1 MKEEVGVMRK
11 EKIKAA
17 DYAELIEKQIRPG
30 ILLNSNGEKFNS
42 MVIGWGHYG
51 ILWGI
56 ETFTV
61 YVRQSR
67 YTKPQIDRTG
77 EFTLSLPLDG
87 NYDPEVFRVFGS
99 LSGRDVDKADYVTLE
114 KPSVNHTPGIRE
126 YPLTIECEVI
136 YAQDQDLDRIP
147 AEIKERY
154 YSKGSDEG
162 DHHTMYIGKIVDAYI
177 IRE

>member
-1 MKEEVGVMRK
+1 MKEEVEVMRK

-17 DYAELIEKQIRPG
+17 DYAELIEKQIKPG
-30 ILLNSNGEKFNS
+30 ILLNTNGEKFNS

-87 NYDPEVFRVFGS
+87 NYDPEVFRVFGTM
-99 LSGRDVDKADYVTLE
+99 SGYDMDKSEYITQVPAN
-114 KPSVNHTPGIRE
+114 VNFVPGIKE

-136 YAQDQDLDRIP
+136 YKQRQDPEAIDKQILR
-147 AEIKERY
+147 KY
-154 YSKGSDEG
+154 YSAEETKD

-177 IRE
+177 IR